1 MKIIIWGLL
10 MCGTMGGILGTG
22 GGIPVVSGL
31 VGGTVG
37 DYVKEYEKTV
47 EYLLIRR

>member
-1 MKIIIWGLL
+1 
-10 MCGTMGGILGTG
+10 MCGTMGGILSTG
-22 GGIPVVSGL
+22 GGIPLFGGL

-37 DYVKEYEKTV
+37 NYVKEYEKTV

>member
-1 MKIIIWGLL
+1 

-37 DYVKEYEKTV
+37 EIMLRNMQRL

>member
-1 MKIIIWGLL
+1 

-37 DYVKEYEKTV
+37 DYVKAVSYTHLRAHET
-47 EYLLIRR
+47 

>member
-1 MKIIIWGLL
+1 

-22 GGIPVVSGL
+22 SGIPVVGGL

-37 DYVKEYEKTV
+37 NYVKEYEKTV